1 MRLRSS
7 SVRLHSLFRQQGER
21 LNFVKN
27 KHYAQTSSEKW
38 TLGKVV
44 KLRCSD
50 NDSIFGLR
58 FYPIFLLYV
67 LLYGLEPVR
76 YGFILA
82 ALCQYFYMARIH
94 RLQRVQNGRSRKFST
109 HQHGSIRSSSAIS
122 SEMAWSRKPQDSETI
137 VKRRR
142 RRPFGYVARLDPAH
156 IASLACSLCPYH
168 VMPWAGVPLAPSRV
182 GFPRTTWIPRISSDI
197 DWSCTDAH
205 NPSINRSTWRALVT
219 TETQSD

>member
-1 MRLRSS
+1 VAAQIQLRDIGRSAISCPSGEKRHFCSHQTRFLASTCKYAKMRLRSS

-122 SEMAWSRKPQDSETI
+122 SEMA
-137 VKRRR
+137 
-142 RRPFGYVARLDPAH
+142 
-156 IASLACSLCPYH
+156 
-168 VMPWAGVPLAPSRV
+168 
-182 GFPRTTWIPRISSDI
+182 
-197 DWSCTDAH
+197 
-205 NPSINRSTWRALVT
+205 
-219 TETQSD
+219 